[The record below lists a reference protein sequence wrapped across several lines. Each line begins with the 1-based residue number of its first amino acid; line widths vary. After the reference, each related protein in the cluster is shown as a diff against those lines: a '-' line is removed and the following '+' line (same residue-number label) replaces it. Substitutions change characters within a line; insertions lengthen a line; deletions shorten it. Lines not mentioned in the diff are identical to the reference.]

1 MEGTRVTERA
11 ENFMKAIWD
20 ARDQG
25 ADTEEKLVAF
35 ILRSA
40 SDVVVSYTAQNNLI
54 VLDKNNLVE
63 LANEVENLK

>member
-1 MEGTRVTERA
+1 MEGTGVTERA

-25 ADTEEKLVAF
+25 ADTGEQLVAF

>member
-1 MEGTRVTERA
+1 MTERA

>member
-1 MEGTRVTERA
+1 MSRA
-11 ENFMKAIWD
+11 KEFMNAVWIQ
-20 ARDQG
+20 RNHNG

-54 VLDKNNLVE
+54 VLDKNNLVDPVVGE
-63 LANEVENLK
+63 